1 MSYQYE
7 IALRQYIAAFNGTND
22 ISQEEF
28 KSRFDNLHHKDYTFH
43 ASNGNILTRE
53 QVYKMHEGQFSSG
66 SKVTLIHFRKLGL
79 DCFDVKVAIVNEYD
93 GKDMTTRNVTTISA
107 QQAKTATE
115 IDESPEANFFFL
127 TPTSQVCKE
136 AVKSVGYKWLDFGT
150 FGTNM

>member
-7 IALRQYIAAFNGTND
+7 IALRQYIAAFDGTNS

-43 ASNGNILTRE
+43 ASNGNALTRE
-53 QVYKMHEGQFSSG
+53 QMYERHANQFSSG
-66 SKVTLIHFRKLGL
+66 TKATLIHFRKLGL
-79 DCFDVKVAIVNEYD
+79 DCFDVKIALDNGE
-93 GKDMTTRNVTTISA
+93 KHMTIRKVTTISDKRA
-107 QQAKTATE
+107 VVAKE
-115 IDESPEANFFFL
+115 IDESPEANFFYL

-136 AVKSVGYKWLDFGT
+136 AVKSVGYKWSEFGT